1 MDIDRSNLEDFVAR
15 ESATYAA
22 ARPKSGARAGCDN
35 GFFGGVP
42 QHWMLDWATPFPMV
56 IAAAK
61 GTQITDIDG
70 NSLIDLCLGDTGAM
84 FGHCPT
90 PVGDAISACAQAGLT
105 TMLPCDQT
113 QEVGNLLKS
122 HFKLPFWQVT
132 LSASDANRFA
142 LRVARA
148 VTGRTKVL
156 VFDGCYHGA
165 VDEAGVQIEEGL
177 TTAKPSLW
185 GQAYDLSDV
194 TICVPFNDFEAVKKA
209 LGAGDIACVMME
221 PALTNCGIVPP
232 TTGFLD
238 HVRKLT
244 RDHGTLLLID
254 ETHTLSTGL
263 GGWCGVYGLEPDIF
277 VAGKAV
283 AGGVPTGIWGFTA
296 SVKAGI
302 DLVRARLPSGH
313 SGVGTTLAGS
323 SLQMAALKACLG
335 EVMTPSTYDD
345 MIGSAIALEDAI
357 KQVIADFDLGWCVI
371 RIGARMEIVFASDIP
386 LNAPQMRASFDHAL
400 EAAIHLGMINRG
412 FLVTPFHNMLLA
424 GPGLPSDT
432 AYRYASALSSILTQL
447 TDKKPVTYVV
457 PN

>member
-1 MDIDRSNLEDFVAR
+1 MAIDRLKLNDFVLR
-15 ESATYAA
+15 ERAVFAH
-22 ARPKSGARAGCDN
+22 ARPKSAAMANPDN

-42 QHWMLDWATPFPMV
+42 QHWMLDWAMPFPMV
-56 IAAAK
+56 VAQAQ
-61 GTQITDIDG
+61 GTTITDIDG
-70 NSLIDLCLGDTGAM
+70 HSLIDLCLGDTGAM
-84 FGHCPT
+84 FGHSPA
-90 PVGDAISACAQAGLT
+90 PVAAAIIERATAGLT
-105 TMLPCDQT
+105 TMLPSVDVA
-113 QEVGNLLKS
+113 EVGALLKA

-148 VTGRTKVL
+148 ITGRTKVL

-165 VDEAGVQIEEGL
+165 VDEAGVNLGPSGVQ
-177 TTAKPSLW
+177 AKPSLW
-185 GQAYDLSDV
+185 GQAYDLADV
-194 TICVPFNDFEAVKKA
+194 TVCVPFNDDDAVEAA
-209 LGAGDIACVMME
+209 LAAGDIACVMME

-232 TTGFLD
+232 VAGFLE
-238 HVRKLT
+238 HVRDLT
-244 RDHGTLLLID
+244 RAHGTLLLID

-263 GGWCGVYGLEPDIF
+263 GGWCGTYGLEPDIF

-296 SVKAGI
+296 AVKAGI

-323 SLQMAALKACLG
+323 SLQMGALKACLG
-335 EVMTPSTYDD
+335 EVMTPPTYDD
-345 MIGSAIALEDAI
+345 MIASAIALEEAI
-357 KQVIADFDLGWCVI
+357 NEAITNFVLPWCVV
-371 RIGARMEIVFASDIP
+371 RMGARLETLFAPNVPI
-386 LNAPQMRASFDHAL
+386 NAHQMRASFDHDL

-432 AYRYASALSSILTQL
+432 ASRYGSALSSILTDL
-447 TDKKPVTYVV
+447 M
-457 PN
+457 